1 MPRLRWFD
9 RKFDFT
15 FPVELHSEIL
25 ERLRGTPGRLA
36 ERTAAL
42 PRDVLTRRAG
52 QGWSIQEN
60 VGHIADLDSGV
71 FFSRLA
77 AYRDGDATL
86 PAADL
91 TNAATDE
98 ANHNDR
104 SIGEAL
110 ERVRLARGRII
121 AELEAFEDAIFA
133 RTSTHPRL
141 GTPMRLVDM
150 MFFVAEHDD
159 HHLATITEL
168 TRANAVK

>member
-9 RKFDFT
+9 RKFDFS
-15 FPVELHSEIL
+15 FPVELHPEIV
-25 ERLRGTPGRLA
+25 ERLRGTPDRLA

-42 PRDVLTRRAG
+42 SRDVLTRRIA

-60 VGHIADLDSGV
+60 VGHIADLDAGI
-71 FFSRLA
+71 FFTRLA
-77 AYRDGDATL
+77 AYRNGEAML
-86 PAADL
+86 PTADL
-91 TNAATDE
+91 TNAATD
-98 ANHNDR
+98 AAHHNDR
-104 SIGEAL
+104 SIGE
-110 ERVRLARGRII
+110 VLARARE
-121 AELEAFEDAIFA
+121 ARSRFVTELESFDDAMFT

-168 TRANAVK
+168 TRAKPTR

>member
-9 RKFDFT
+9 RKFDYA
-15 FPVELHSEIL
+15 FPVELHREIL
-25 ERLRGTPGRLA
+25 ERLRGTPGRLT
-36 ERTAAL
+36 ERTAGL
-42 PRDVLTRRAG
+42 SRDVLTRRPG
-52 QGWSIQEN
+52 QAWSIQEH
-60 VGHIADLDSGV
+60 VGHIADLDDGI
-71 FFSRLA
+71 FFTRLA
-77 AYRDGDATL
+77 AYRNGDPML

-91 TNAATDE
+91 TNAGTDA

-104 SIGEAL
+104 SIGGVL
-110 ERVRLARGRII
+110 ESARHARARFV
-121 AELEAFEDAIFA
+121 AELESFDDAMFA

-168 TRANAVK
+168 ARGAAR

>member
-9 RKFDFT
+9 RKFEYA

-36 ERTAAL
+36 ERTSKL
-42 PRDVLTRRAG
+42 SREILTRRLE
-52 QGWSIQEN
+52 QRWSIQEN
-60 VGHIADLDSGV
+60 VGHIVDLDGGI
-71 FFSRLA
+71 FFTRLA
-77 AYRDGDATL
+77 AYRNGEPML

-91 TNAATDE
+91 TNGGTDAAH
-98 ANHNDR
+98 HNDR
-104 SIGEAL
+104 SIDE
-110 ERVRLARGRII
+110 VLARAREARSRFV
-121 AELEAFEDAIFA
+121 AELESYDDAMFS
-133 RTSTHPRL
+133 RVSTHPRL

-168 TRANAVK
+168 ARAKPTR

>member
-9 RKFDFT
+9 RKFDST
-15 FPVELHSEIL
+15 FPVELHPEIL

-42 PRDVLTRRAG
+42 SRNVLTRRSA

-60 VGHIADLDSGV
+60 VGHIADLDGGI
-71 FFSRLA
+71 FYSRLA
-77 AYRDGDATL
+77 AYRNGDAML

-104 SIGEAL
+104 SINEVL
-110 ERVRLARGRII
+110 ERARLARARFI
-121 AELEAFEDAIFA
+121 AELESFENAIFA
-133 RTSTHPRL
+133 RSSTHPRL

-168 TRANAVK
+168 TRANAAK